1 MCIMMHLV
9 LCIDA
14 FRLAFCT
21 ILPCVLLHFTLRFA
35 ANSVVFCCKT
45 QSVLQQN
52 ARFFPKIA
60 ILCIIQTLFR
70 PLQLRPFRIKQN
82 PREN

>member
-1 MCIMMHLV
+1 MHFALHF
-9 LCIDA
+9 A
-14 FRLAFCT
+14 PFFLAFCC
-21 ILPCVLLHFTLRFA
+21 ILPCVLLQFTLRFA

-45 QSVLQQN
+45 QSFLQQK